1 MADFKDQWKAGGMC
15 ELCRRRE
22 YCKKECTK
30 HKELRA
36 IAARE
41 AVNKVLREKFPGVK
55 ESMEDYGYDS

>member
-1 MADFKDQWKAGGMC
+1 MC
-15 ELCRRRE
+15 ELCRRKD

-41 AVNKVLREKFPGVK
+41 AVNKVLREKFPGMT
-55 ESMEDYGYDS
+55 ERMEEYGHDS

>member
-1 MADFKDQWKAGGMC
+1 MC
-15 ELCRRRE
+15 ELCRRKD

-41 AVNKVLREKFPGVK
+41 AVNKVLREKFPIVN
-55 ESMEDYGYDS
+55 ESVEEYGHDS